1 MQTDVLEYGGLD
13 MLWALVKSDQESEIV
28 QKRALFGV
36 GSLLRRNPGAQHVF
50 VAKHNGFDVLAR
62 KFLGS
67 SPQFQLRAVT
77 LVTDLVSEE
86 VRSHTI
92 CLNDIILMESFDSK
106 REGLLKGGHNPL
118 TL

>member
-1 MQTDVLEYGGLD
+1 MGWGGQGDGCSLWASCDSFSHSNPPVQTDVLEYGGLD
-13 MLWALVKSDQESEIV
+13 MLWALVKSDQESETV

-36 GSLLRRNPGAQHVF
+36 GSLLRRNPAAQHVF

-86 VRSHTI
+86 VRSPYH
-92 CLNDIILMESFDSK
+92 LFE
-106 REGLLKGGHNPL
+106 
-118 TL
+118 